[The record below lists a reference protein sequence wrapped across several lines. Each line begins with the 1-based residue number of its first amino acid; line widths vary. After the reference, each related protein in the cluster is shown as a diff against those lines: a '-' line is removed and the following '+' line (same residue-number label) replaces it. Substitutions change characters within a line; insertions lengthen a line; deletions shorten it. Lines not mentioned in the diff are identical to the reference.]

1 MYAVIIDN
9 SLYETRYFQKREDAV
24 KWLKK
29 WYEGEI
35 QLALSFGAEV
45 VYKEI
50 DDKHLYI
57 LERNKYIETE
67 EAERRCGYR
76 TMTLFEGRIEEFELE

>member
-67 EAERRCGYR
+67 EAERRRGYR
-76 TMTLFEGRIEEFELE
+76 TMTLFEGRIEEFDLE